1 MRKFFIGLFFL
12 SVVFSCVPKKKL
24 VYLQTPGIDD
34 AESVATDSILSE
46 IDIANYEYTL
56 QPGDIVSVKISSLTD
71 PKFNFF
77 ADAERELKEGIDPSL
92 SGFMIDEEGYIEL
105 PVAGKIKLEDLT
117 IEDAQDK
124 VRTLASNYLESPTV
138 NLRLLSFHYTI
149 LGEVNL
155 PGNYTTYSGRY
166 TIMDAIG
173 EAGDLTTV
181 ADRQKIKIIRYE
193 RGKAKIY
200 FMNLLE
206 AKSIS
211 SPLFY
216 LKPNDLVYVSPLKVK
231 NFRDFQAP
239 NIALLLSI
247 LTSLSLLFL
256 RF

>member
-1 MRKFFIGLFFL
+1 MRNFFIGLLFI

-24 VYLQTPGIDD
+24 VYLQTPGIDNAD
-34 AESVATDSILSE
+34 EIATDSILSE

-71 PKFNFF
+71 PKYNFF
-77 ADAERELKEGIDPSL
+77 ADAERELKQGIDPSL
-92 SGFMIDEEGYIEL
+92 SGFMIDEKGFIEL
-105 PVAGKIKLEDLT
+105 PVAGKIQLNGMTLE
-117 IEDAQDK
+117 EAQNE
-124 VRTLASNYLESPTV
+124 VRRMAASYLESPTV

-181 ADRQKIKIIRYE
+181 ADRERIKIIRYE
-193 RGKAKIY
+193 QGKAKIY

-206 AKSIS
+206 ARSIS

-216 LKPNDLVYVSPLKVK
+216 LKPNDLVYVAPLKVK

-247 LTSLSLLFL
+247 ITSLSLLFF